1 MSTDPTQVWWSC
13 PSAPTTTTM
22 MFGPPAWLGFE
33 KRWTA
38 EATKSPAMGNSNITV
53 RLNPDCCFLI
63 TSVSVNSLP
72 CKGYARAL
80 CAPLSC
86 KRYSPSILPS
96 SLQKHDPLGIGEA
109 PGTPKRTTH
118 GRVSRILCQQVGFVV
133 RVIIQVHIY
142 VQNTFRL
149 YYAWLCCI
157 IVLTYLVG
165 LLVGWLVCS

>member
-1 MSTDPTQVWWSC
+1 MLNLRGAVGEYLNVTRPIW
-13 PSAPTTTTM
+13 
-22 MFGPPAWLGFE
+22 
-33 KRWTA
+33 
-38 EATKSPAMGNSNITV
+38 ATKSPAMGNITV

-86 KRYSPSILPS
+86 KRYSPSLLPS

-118 GRVSRILCQQVGFVV
+118 VRVSLILCQQVGFVV

-165 LLVGWLVCS
+165 LLVCWLVGWLVCS